1 MDPKCTQQQE
11 QQQQQKQHPHGI
23 NCSIC
28 ANHLNKGKLENNETS
43 HLVAVATV
51 TTKEIKMAIVT
62 PEKTPSV

>member
-1 MDPKCTQQQE
+1 M
-11 QQQQQKQHPHGI
+11 
-23 NCSIC
+23 NCSIG

-62 PEKTPSV
+62 PE